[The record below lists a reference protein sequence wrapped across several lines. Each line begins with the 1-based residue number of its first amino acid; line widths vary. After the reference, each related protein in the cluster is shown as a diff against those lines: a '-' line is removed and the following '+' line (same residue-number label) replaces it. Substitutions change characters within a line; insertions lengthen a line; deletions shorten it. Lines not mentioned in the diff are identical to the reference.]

1 MKILQTDFD
10 RLIFVSQKD
19 RDSIKAIC
27 QTLIIVTAMIVAGKW
42 AVIGI
47 VSIVLLSMI
56 FKAGE

>member
-1 MKILQTDFD
+1 MRILQTDFD

-19 RDSIKAIC
+19 QDSIKAIC
-27 QTLIIVTAMIVAGKW
+27 RTVIIVTAMIVAGKW

-56 FKAGE
+56 LKAGE